1 MLPPPPPPRLL
12 REGAAGCSDWLK
24 CEAWVEDLR
33 GTLSSG
39 MSSPHAAA
47 SAAAGDRVRGGAR
60 APPPLPPPPL
70 PRGATAW
77 ARLPSCMGSRSV
89 PSCSAES
96 SWCAAASNSSGVI
109 SMASCISREA
119 ARTNS
124 GSQYL
129 PKPWSLSTLPTR
141 FSAEPAT
148 GMTGF
153 LSPGL
158 VGTDLETLLPVS
170 PLGAACIVFFS
181 VGQFDRSHGDGV
193 SSCIVLDWLLS
204 E

>member
-129 PKPWSLSTLPTR
+129 PKPWSLSTCNQNAKIHYILDT
-141 FSAEPAT
+141 
-148 GMTGF
+148 
-153 LSPGL
+153 LIL
-158 VGTDLETLLPVS
+158 VRVTNTQLTDICFISNAVS
-170 PLGAACIVFFS
+170 KTCHCHRNRQVKIIPIKP
-181 VGQFDRSHGDGV
+181 HN
-193 SSCIVLDWLLS
+193 
-204 E
+204 